1 MGKSL
6 EFVKERIAS
15 GQCNG
20 MENNKYESM
29 IEQDIR
35 ELFTVVNYTKNGTIL
50 VDVPY
55 LKGDKPYFNVI
66 IKHDPDADF
75 EYFTMQR
82 CNCDGTFVFFQ
93 DLMGECIDKMI
104 HLKTCNVNKEIPKDL
119 TGYSIIY
126 TVGDFVLAEEFGDE
140 FATKEKP
147 WMHSRFTAMLPIKFD
162 VVRNGNNSMKKYK
175 LTRSPNPET
184 HASDEVIFIKDENGN
199 ELGAGFS
206 NECDAFDYIKLQVEN
221 DKEYADYLN
230 NPRKHIMDMYNLLDE
245 FDKKMIEQ
253 SMVQKYRNE
262 CMYQYFR

>member
-1 MGKSL
+1 MNENGGIYGGCFDCEDCKEQNLYCEDCSMYEYDKYRLSNQEKFMSKSL

-50 VDVPY
+50 ADVPY

-93 DLMGECIDKMI
+93 NLMGECINKMLN
-104 HLKTCNVNKEIPKDL
+104 LKTCNVNKEIPKDL
-119 TGYSIIY
+119 TGYSIVY

-147 WMHSRFTAMLPIKFD
+147 WMQSRFTAMLPIKFD
-162 VVRNGNNSMKKYK
+162 VVRNG
-175 LTRSPNPET
+175 E
-184 HASDEVIFIKDENGN
+184 
-199 ELGAGFS
+199 
-206 NECDAFDYIKLQVEN
+206 
-221 DKEYADYLN
+221 
-230 NPRKHIMDMYNLLDE
+230 
-245 FDKKMIEQ
+245 
-253 SMVQKYRNE
+253 
-262 CMYQYFR
+262 

>member
-1 MGKSL
+1 MNENGGIYGGCFDCEDCKEQNLYCEDCSMYKYDKYRLSNQEKFMGKSL

-20 MENNKYESM
+20 MENNRYKSM

-35 ELFTVVNYTKNGTIL
+35 ELFTIITCTKDGTIL
-50 VDVPY
+50 IDVPY

-66 IKHDPDADF
+66 IKRDPDADF

-147 WMHSRFTAMLPIKFD
+147 WMKSRFTAMLPIKFD
-162 VVRNGNNSMKKYK
+162 VVRNG
-175 LTRSPNPET
+175 E
-184 HASDEVIFIKDENGN
+184 
-199 ELGAGFS
+199 
-206 NECDAFDYIKLQVEN
+206 
-221 DKEYADYLN
+221 
-230 NPRKHIMDMYNLLDE
+230 
-245 FDKKMIEQ
+245 
-253 SMVQKYRNE
+253 
-262 CMYQYFR
+262 

>member
-15 GQCNG
+15 CQCNG

-35 ELFTVVNYTKNGTIL
+35 ELFTVVTCAKDETIL
-50 VDVPY
+50 VDIPY

-66 IKHDPDADF
+66 IKRNPNADF

-93 DLMGECIDKMI
+93 DLMGECIDKMV
-104 HLKTCNVNKEIPKDL
+104 HLKACNVNKEISKDL

-147 WMHSRFTAMLPIKFD
+147 WMKSRFIAMLPIKFD
-162 VVRNGNNSMKKYK
+162 VVKNG
-175 LTRSPNPET
+175 
-184 HASDEVIFIKDENGN
+184 
-199 ELGAGFS
+199 
-206 NECDAFDYIKLQVEN
+206 
-221 DKEYADYLN
+221 
-230 NPRKHIMDMYNLLDE
+230 
-245 FDKKMIEQ
+245 EQ
-253 SMVQKYRNE
+253 
-262 CMYQYFR
+262 

>member
-1 MGKSL
+1 MNENGGIYGGCFDCEDCKEQNLHCEDCSMYEYDKYRLTNQEKFMGKSL

-35 ELFTVVNYTKNGTIL
+35 ELFTVVTCTKNGTIL
-50 VDVPY
+50 ADIPY

-66 IKHDPDADF
+66 IKRDPNADF

-93 DLMGECIDKMI
+93 NLMGECIDKMI

-119 TGYSIIY
+119 TGYAIIY

-147 WMHSRFTAMLPIKFD
+147 WMRSRFTAMLPIKFD
-162 VVRNGNNSMKKYK
+162 VVKNG
-175 LTRSPNPET
+175 E
-184 HASDEVIFIKDENGN
+184 
-199 ELGAGFS
+199 
-206 NECDAFDYIKLQVEN
+206 
-221 DKEYADYLN
+221 
-230 NPRKHIMDMYNLLDE
+230 
-245 FDKKMIEQ
+245 
-253 SMVQKYRNE
+253 
-262 CMYQYFR
+262 

>member
-6 EFVKERIAS
+6 EFVEERIAS

-29 IEQDIR
+29 IEQDVR
-35 ELFTVVNYTKNGTIL
+35 ELFNVVNYTKNETIL
-50 VDVPY
+50 ADISY
-55 LKGDKPYFNVI
+55 LKKGGKPYFNVI
-66 IKHDPDADF
+66 IKCDSDADF

-93 DLMGECIDKMI
+93 NLMDECINKMI

-147 WMHSRFTAMLPIKFD
+147 WIQCRFTAMLPIKFD
-162 VVRNGNNSMKKYK
+162 VVRNE
-175 LTRSPNPET
+175 R
-184 HASDEVIFIKDENGN
+184 
-199 ELGAGFS
+199 
-206 NECDAFDYIKLQVEN
+206 
-221 DKEYADYLN
+221 
-230 NPRKHIMDMYNLLDE
+230 
-245 FDKKMIEQ
+245 
-253 SMVQKYRNE
+253 
-262 CMYQYFR
+262 

>member
-6 EFVKERIAS
+6 EFVKERITS

-35 ELFTVVNYTKNGTIL
+35 ELFTVVTCAKDGTIL
-50 VDVPY
+50 VDIPY
-55 LKGDKPYFNVI
+55 LKSDKPYFNVI
-66 IKHDPDADF
+66 IKRNPNADF

-93 DLMGECIDKMI
+93 DLMGECIDKMV
-104 HLKTCNVNKEIPKDL
+104 HLKACNVNKEVPKDL

-147 WMHSRFTAMLPIKFD
+147 WIHSRFTAMLPIKFD
-162 VVRNGNNSMKKYK
+162 VVRNG
-175 LTRSPNPET
+175 E
-184 HASDEVIFIKDENGN
+184 
-199 ELGAGFS
+199 
-206 NECDAFDYIKLQVEN
+206 
-221 DKEYADYLN
+221 
-230 NPRKHIMDMYNLLDE
+230 
-245 FDKKMIEQ
+245 
-253 SMVQKYRNE
+253 
-262 CMYQYFR
+262 

>member
-1 MGKSL
+1 MNENGGIYGGCFDCEDCKEQNLYCEDCSMYEYDKYRLSNYEKFMGKSL

-50 VDVPY
+50 ADVPY

-119 TGYSIIY
+119 TGYSIVY

-147 WMHSRFTAMLPIKFD
+147 WMKSRFTAMLPIKFD
-162 VVRNGNNSMKKYK
+162 V
-175 LTRSPNPET
+175 
-184 HASDEVIFIKDENGN
+184 I
-199 ELGAGFS
+199 
-206 NECDAFDYIKLQVEN
+206 
-221 DKEYADYLN
+221 
-230 NPRKHIMDMYNLLDE
+230 
-245 FDKKMIEQ
+245 
-253 SMVQKYRNE
+253 RNE
-262 CMYQYFR
+262 E

>member
-1 MGKSL
+1 MDVVVLIYGALERSNKEYNNVITMLKIEVKPRFIRGGKLWVKSL
-6 EFVKERIAS
+6 KFVKERIAS

-20 MENNKYESM
+20 LENNKYEYM

-35 ELFTVVNYTKNGTIL
+35 ELFTVVSCTKDGTIL
-50 VDVPY
+50 ADIPYLKADVPY

-66 IKHDPDADF
+66 IKRDPDADF

-93 DLMGECIDKMI
+93 DLMDECIDKMI

-147 WMHSRFTAMLPIKFD
+147 WMKSRFTAMLPIKFD
-162 VVRNGNNSMKKYK
+162 VIRNG
-175 LTRSPNPET
+175 E
-184 HASDEVIFIKDENGN
+184 
-199 ELGAGFS
+199 
-206 NECDAFDYIKLQVEN
+206 
-221 DKEYADYLN
+221 
-230 NPRKHIMDMYNLLDE
+230 
-245 FDKKMIEQ
+245 
-253 SMVQKYRNE
+253 
-262 CMYQYFR
+262 

>member
-35 ELFTVVNYTKNGTIL
+35 ELFTVVNYTKKGKIL
-50 VDVPY
+50 ADVPY

-147 WMHSRFTAMLPIKFD
+147 WMKSRFTAMLPIKFN
-162 VVRNGNNSMKKYK
+162 VVRN
-175 LTRSPNPET
+175 E
-184 HASDEVIFIKDENGN
+184 E
-199 ELGAGFS
+199 
-206 NECDAFDYIKLQVEN
+206 
-221 DKEYADYLN
+221 
-230 NPRKHIMDMYNLLDE
+230 
-245 FDKKMIEQ
+245 
-253 SMVQKYRNE
+253 
-262 CMYQYFR
+262 

>member
-50 VDVPY
+50 ADVPY

-82 CNCDGTFVFFQ
+82 CNCDGKFVFFQ

-126 TVGDFVLAEEFGDE
+126 TVGDFVLAEEFGKE
-140 FATKEKP
+140 FATEEKP
-147 WMHSRFTAMLPIKFD
+147 WMQSRFTAMLPIKFD
-162 VVRNGNNSMKKYK
+162 VVRNG
-175 LTRSPNPET
+175 E
-184 HASDEVIFIKDENGN
+184 
-199 ELGAGFS
+199 
-206 NECDAFDYIKLQVEN
+206 
-221 DKEYADYLN
+221 
-230 NPRKHIMDMYNLLDE
+230 
-245 FDKKMIEQ
+245 
-253 SMVQKYRNE
+253 
-262 CMYQYFR
+262 

>member
-15 GQCNG
+15 DQCNG

-35 ELFTVVNYTKNGTIL
+35 ELFTVVTCTKNGTIL
-50 VDVPY
+50 ADIPYLRADVPY

-66 IKHDPDADF
+66 IKRDPDADF

-93 DLMGECIDKMI
+93 DLMDECIDKMI

-119 TGYSIIY
+119 TGHSIIY

-147 WMHSRFTAMLPIKFD
+147 WMKSRFTAMLPIKFD
-162 VVRNGNNSMKKYK
+162 VIRNG
-175 LTRSPNPET
+175 E
-184 HASDEVIFIKDENGN
+184 
-199 ELGAGFS
+199 
-206 NECDAFDYIKLQVEN
+206 
-221 DKEYADYLN
+221 
-230 NPRKHIMDMYNLLDE
+230 
-245 FDKKMIEQ
+245 
-253 SMVQKYRNE
+253 
-262 CMYQYFR
+262 

>member
-1 MGKSL
+1 MNENGGIYGGCLDCEDCKEQDLYCEDCSMYEYDKYRQSNQEKFMGKSL

-35 ELFTVVNYTKNGTIL
+35 ELFTVITYTKDGTIL
-50 VDVPY
+50 IDVPY
-55 LKGDKPYFNVI
+55 LKGDKTYFNVI

-147 WMHSRFTAMLPIKFD
+147 WMKSRFTAMLPIKFD
-162 VVRNGNNSMKKYK
+162 VVRNG
-175 LTRSPNPET
+175 E
-184 HASDEVIFIKDENGN
+184 
-199 ELGAGFS
+199 
-206 NECDAFDYIKLQVEN
+206 
-221 DKEYADYLN
+221 
-230 NPRKHIMDMYNLLDE
+230 
-245 FDKKMIEQ
+245 
-253 SMVQKYRNE
+253 
-262 CMYQYFR
+262 